1 MSSTSFAARH
11 MGPRP
16 HEVKHM
22 LETIGVSSLE
32 QLIDQTVPAGIRSA
46 QPLAIGAGL
55 AEHEFLQLMREKAS
69 KNKVNK
75 SYIGLG
81 YHPTLVPTVVLRNV
95 LENPGWYTAYTP
107 YQAEIAQGRL
117 EALLNFQTM
126 VTELTA
132 LPIANASLLDEG
144 TAAAEAMIL
153 FFHSLSKEKEQA
165 GANRY
170 FVDNEVFPQTVDVLR
185 GRAKHLKI

>member
-1 MSSTSFAARH
+1 

-32 QLIDQTVPAGIRSA
+32 QLIDQTVPSGIRSA
-46 QPLAIGAGL
+46 QPLAIGDGL
-55 AEHEFLQLMREKAS
+55 AEHEFLQLMREKAA

-107 YQAEIAQGRL
+107 YQAEIA
-117 EALLNFQTM
+117 
-126 VTELTA
+126 
-132 LPIANASLLDEG
+132 
-144 TAAAEAMIL
+144 
-153 FFHSLSKEKEQA
+153 
-165 GANRY
+165 
-170 FVDNEVFPQTVDVLR
+170 
-185 GRAKHLKI
+185 

>member
-11 MGPRP
+11 IGPRP
-16 HEVKHM
+16 NEVKHM

-32 QLIDQTVPAGIRSA
+32 QLIDQTVPASIRNDK
-46 QPLAIGAGL
+46 PLAIAEGL
-55 AEHEFLQLMREKAS
+55 AEHDFLALMRSKAS
-69 KNKVNK
+69 KNKVFK
-75 SYIGLG
+75 SYLGLG
-81 YHPTLVPTVVLRNV
+81 YHPTLVPTVILRNV

-126 VTELTA
+126 VTDLTA

-153 FFHSLSKEKEQA
+153 FFHSLSKEKELA
-165 GANRY
+165 GANRF
-170 FVDNEVFPQTVDVLR
+170 FVDHEVFPQTDRKSVV
-185 GRAKHLKI
+185 